1 MTDYSNQNITGTNLT
16 SADLSGANFTNTN
29 ATSVNFT
36 NANITNANFTNTLI
50 TSATLTGITFSN
62 VQKGQLL
69 LRAANISISAVNN
82 LSSLTIPELRRVQ
95 PAISL
100 RSLNSIQSVTVA
112 IPNSGGAGYT
122 VTITPSATQVVCI
135 FVALNQNTI
144 ITTSGYIVRTI
155 RSNGTVIQDV
165 SNNNA
170 TLPYLK
176 IGSILYKLSV
186 GNGDGVIAFCPI
198 DMNMVRVN
206 EIGMSDFISNN
217 NDSQKISLYYNS
229 SNYSASVTFSFS
241 DINLSNK
248 RISGR
253 AWLDTGVDFD
263 YGDIIFN
270 GAGNTTNTQIT
281 EVAYFTAASST
292 TDPWVNESQTLTSY
306 QNRTRQFSAE
316 TPTQNMKF
324 LIEFDIC
331 QLFDQTFA
339 NNKKQLICN
348 GRYTALA
355 KTTGSA
361 GNFRAHGHFS
371 RISDV
376 GLSLSSIAFAG
387 YIPSAT
393 SSIRSAYLDLDVISV
408 PTFTSI

>member
-100 RSLNSIQSVTVA
+100 RSMNSIQSVTVA

-122 VTITPSATQVVCI
+122 VAVTPSATQVVCI

-155 RSNGTVIQDV
+155 RSNGTVVQDV

-176 IGSILYKLSV
+176 IGTILYKLSV
-186 GNGDGVIAFCPI
+186 GNGDGVIALCPI
-198 DMNMVRVN
+198 DMNMIRIN

-217 NDSQKISLYYNS
+217 SDSQKISLYYNS
-229 SNYSASVTFSFS
+229 SSYSASVTFSFS
-241 DINLSNK
+241 AINLSNK

-263 YGDIIFN
+263 YADMIFN

-281 EVAYFTAASST
+281 EVAYYIAASSS
-292 TDPWVNESQTLTSY
+292 TDPWVNETQALISY

-324 LIEFDIC
+324 LLEFDIY

-339 NNKKQLICN
+339 NNKKQLVCN

-361 GNFRAHGHFS
+361 GNFRAQGHFC
-371 RISDV
+371 RISDE
-376 GLSLSSIAFAG
+376 GLTLSSIGFAG
-387 YIPSAT
+387 YNPSAT
-393 SSIRSAYLDLDVISV
+393 SSIRSAYLDLDVVSV